1 MDVDD
6 ESQNDDVDEDAEME
20 DAGADDDGD
29 DQSDSPKHRKKKT
42 PRKSTVNV
50 AAIASEQEA
59 LAALHTNEI
68 LSLRLRKKYC
78 AEALNF
84 VRTLEGGMVLITQ
97 LLGSTN
103 KAEVLES
110 MEYFR
115 VAFEYDFDGAQVMYL
130 IILCD
135 DCLTFYSGRHQT
147 NASPYM
153 AQG

>member
-6 ESQNDDVDEDAEME
+6 ETQNDDADEDAEME
-20 DAGADDDGD
+20 DADNDDDGD
-29 DQSDSPKHRKKKT
+29 AQSENPKPQKKT
-42 PRKSTVNV
+42 PRKSTVDV

-59 LAALHTNEI
+59 LAALQTNEI

-115 VAFEYDFDGAQVMYL
+115 VALEYDFGGAQVMHL
-130 IILCD
+130 V
-135 DCLTFYSGRHQT
+135 F
-147 NASPYM
+147 
-153 AQG
+153 

>member
-6 ESQNDDVDEDAEME
+6 ETQNDDAEEDAEME
-20 DAGADDDGD
+20 DVDADADDDGD
-29 DQSDSPKHRKKKT
+29 VRSEDPKPRKKKA
-42 PRKSTVNV
+42 PRKSTVDV

-59 LAALHTNEI
+59 LAALQTNEI

-84 VRTLEGGMVLITQ
+84 VRTLEGGMVQITQ

-115 VAFEYDFDGAQVMYL
+115 IALEYGFDGAQVMYL
-130 IILCD
+130 INICV
-135 DCLTFYSGRHQT
+135 TT
-147 NASPYM
+147 V
-153 AQG
+153 

>member
-6 ESQNDDVDEDAEME
+6 ETQNDDADEDAEME
-20 DAGADDDGD
+20 GADDDDDGD
-29 DQSDSPKHRKKKT
+29 AQSENPKPPKKT
-42 PRKSTVNV
+42 PRKSTVDV

-59 LAALHTNEI
+59 LAALQTNEI

-115 VAFEYDFDGAQVMYL
+115 VALEYDFGGAQVMHL
-130 IILCD
+130 VFLC
-135 DCLTFYSGRHQT
+135 CGRLTLYSGGYQT
-147 NASPYM
+147 NAPPCM

>member
-1 MDVDD
+1 MDVD
-6 ESQNDDVDEDAEME
+6 
-20 DAGADDDGD
+20 
-29 DQSDSPKHRKKKT
+29 KKV
-42 PRKSTVNV
+42 PRKSTVDV

-59 LAALHTNEI
+59 LAALQTNEV

-115 VAFEYDFDGAQVMYL
+115 VALEYDFGGAQVICL
-130 IILCD
+130 IL
-135 DCLTFYSGRHQT
+135 L
-147 NASPYM
+147 
-153 AQG
+153 